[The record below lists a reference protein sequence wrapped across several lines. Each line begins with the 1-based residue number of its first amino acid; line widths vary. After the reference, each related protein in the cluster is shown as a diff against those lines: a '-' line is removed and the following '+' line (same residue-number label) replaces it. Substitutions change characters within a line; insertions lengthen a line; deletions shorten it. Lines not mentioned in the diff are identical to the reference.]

1 MTEINDPNANKSDE
15 QPRIHIDAD
24 WKTQAEA
31 EKQRLAEEVESAA
44 PKPDEQ
50 AAGAEAQ
57 QGGQRELPPANF
69 ETLVSTMAT
78 QVLMAL
84 GGMQDRR
91 TGKSIVDLDLAK
103 FHIDCLTVLEE
114 KTRGNLSDD
123 EKNLLDQVLYET
135 RMHYVQVAQQGG

>member
-1 MTEINDPNANKSDE
+1 MTEINPPNPDTSDE
-15 QPRIHIDAD
+15 QPKIHIDAD
-24 WKTQAEA
+24 WKTQAEV
-31 EKQRLAEEVESAA
+31 EKQRLAEQVESAA

-57 QGGQRELPPANF
+57 QGQQRELPPANF

-114 KTRGNLSDD
+114 KTAGNLSEN